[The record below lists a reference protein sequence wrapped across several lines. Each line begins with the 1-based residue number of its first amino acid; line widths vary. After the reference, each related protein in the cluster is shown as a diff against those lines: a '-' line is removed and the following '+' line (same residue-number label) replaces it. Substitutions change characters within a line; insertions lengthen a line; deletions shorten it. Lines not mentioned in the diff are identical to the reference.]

1 VTAPTVVGLFAG
13 IGGIERGLAQA
24 GFQTELLCE
33 IDPGAVAV
41 LRRRLPEIPLHLD
54 IRTLRSLPDAAVVA
68 AGFPCQDL
76 SQAGRTVGIGGP
88 QSGLVDHALRLVG
101 ERGRSPRWLL
111 LENVPFM
118 LQLERG
124 RAMRHLTDVLEERG
138 FMWAYRI
145 VDARAF
151 GLPQRRQR
159 VVLLASRGEDPR
171 SVLFADN
178 AIPRAN
184 GDPERHACGF
194 YWTEGLR
201 GLGWAVNAVPTLK
214 GGSTIGIASPPA
226 VRMAADRS
234 LRTPGIEDAERLQGF
249 PAGWTEPSVTDAG
262 TRPGHRWKLVGNAV
276 SVPMA
281 RWLGG
286 RLREPAGYDVQD
298 DAPLRPGQ
306 AWPAAAWGYR
316 GQAFAAQV
324 SPWPVRKPYRQLEA
338 FLRSPKLLS
347 ARATAG
353 FLSRAE
359 SSSLHFVDGFLDD
372 VHEHLIRMR
381 GEAAY
386 AQGRLFDEP
395 G

>member
-1 VTAPTVVGLFAG
+1 VSALSVVGLFAG

-24 GFQTELLCE
+24 GYSADLLCE

-41 LRRRLPEIPLHLD
+41 LRRRLPDVPLFPDVRELD
-54 IRTLRSLPDAAVVA
+54 SLPAVDVVA

-76 SQAGRTVGIGGP
+76 SQAGRTLGIGGER
-88 QSGLVDHALRLVG
+88 SGLVDHALRLVSRPAVG
-101 ERGRSPRWLL
+101 PRWLL

-124 RAMRHLTDVLEERG
+124 HAMRHLTDALGEMG
-138 FMWAYRI
+138 YCWAYRV

-159 VVLLASRGEDPR
+159 VLLLASRTEDPR
-171 SVLFADN
+171 AVLFADN
-178 AIPRAN
+178 GTPRDG
-184 GDPERHACGF
+184 GDPERYACGF
-194 YWTEGLR
+194 YWTEGIR

-214 GGSTIGIASPPA
+214 GGSTVGIASPPA

-234 LRTPGIEDAERLQGF
+234 LRTPDIEDAERLQGF

-281 RWLGG
+281 SWVGK
-286 RLREPAGYDVQD
+286 RLREPGIYDATSDPELQ
-298 DAPLRPGQ
+298 PGRS
-306 AWPAAAWGYR
+306 WPTAAWGHR
-316 GQAFAAQV
+316 GKAYSADLTM
-324 SPWPVRKPYRQLEA
+324 WPVRRPYRHLES
-338 FLRSPKLLS
+338 FLRSPQLLS

-353 FLSRAE
+353 FLRRAE
-359 SSSLHFVDGFLDD
+359 SSSLRFVDGFLDD
-372 VHEHLIRMR
+372 VHNHLSRMR

-386 AQGRLFDEP
+386 AQGSLFD
-395 G
+395 